1 MSQATAKLPALAD
14 SLRDWALH
22 KTGCAPLAEALA
34 RAMAAETEGHACAEL
49 DDAGLD
55 LDALRDHPWVG
66 KGRQRTPLVL
76 TVDGRAFLWRNWAH
90 EARIA
95 EALRERVGVE
105 GDLDT
110 AAEADLGLLFT
121 DIEPVPAQRQIEAV
135 RAIVGRRLL
144 VLSGGP
150 GTGKTTTV
158 LRMLLMRQRIAQ
170 REGRLLSM
178 ALAAPTGK
186 AAQRLSQA
194 VRDGITALQ
203 ASLARADEDWQAALA
218 TLPASAQTLHRL
230 LGAQPRLDRFRHG
243 RENPLPHDMVVV
255 DEASMVDLGLM
266 RALVDALGPETTL
279 VLVGDPDQ
287 LVSVSAGSVLADIVS
302 AAEAGA
308 LPGHHVRLEHIW
320 RAGGRLGEVYEAVRR
335 ADSAVLLGPL
345 DTGLPLARHAV
356 ADRTTLQKRITAWLA
371 LKQWDEIHAL
381 ADDPATPPDQ
391 LFAELRQLQL
401 LTAQRSGP
409 WGSDEINAAIDQR
422 MRRRY
427 GDTVWHPGRP
437 VIVRHNDYTRRVFN
451 GDVGITAQTAEGM
464 RVCFEHTDSEG
475 RGDYRWLLPQELP
488 EHDLGYAL
496 TIHKSQGS
504 EYHHVAL
511 LLPPDASSRILSRQL
526 LYTGVSRAK
535 ISLELWATD
544 AALEAALTHPIERLG
559 GLRERL
565 GGRQTDGTDGVGI
578 GS

>member
-1 MSQATAKLPALAD
+1 MSQATAELPAIAD
-14 SLRDWALH
+14 SLREWALR
-22 KTGCAPLAEALA
+22 KTHCAPLAAALA
-34 RAMAAETEGHACAEL
+34 RALAAETEGHACAVLREA
-49 DDAGLD
+49 DLD
-55 LDALRDHPWVG
+55 LEALRRHPWVG
-66 KGRQRTPLVL
+66 DGRQRKPLVL
-76 TVDGRAFLWRNWAH
+76 TADHRAFLWRNWEH

-95 EALRERVGVE
+95 EALRERVGIT
-105 GDLDT
+105 GGLDSD
-110 AAEADLGLLFT
+110 ADADLALLFRGI
-121 DIEPVPAQRQIEAV
+121 DPVPARRQIEAV

-158 LRMLLMRQRIAQ
+158 LRMLLLRQRIAQ
-170 REGRLLSM
+170 RAGRVLSM

-203 ASLARADEDWQAALA
+203 DALPKRDDGWQQAVA

-230 LGAQPRLDRFRHG
+230 LGSQARHDRFRHG
-243 RENPLPHDMVVV
+243 RGHPLPYDMVVV

-266 RALVDALGPETTL
+266 RALVDALGPQTTL

-287 LVSVSAGSVLADIVS
+287 LVSVSAGSVLADLVA

-320 RAGGRLGEVYEAVRR
+320 RAKGRLGEVYEAVRT
-335 ADSAVLLGPL
+335 ADSSVLLEAVDVPL
-345 DTGLPLARHAV
+345 VRYAV
-356 ADRTTLQKRITAWLA
+356 ADRSTLQKRITAWLA
-371 LKQWDEIHAL
+371 REEWSAIHAL
-381 ADDPATPPDQ
+381 ADDPATPPQ
-391 LFAELRQLQL
+391 KLFAALRQLQL
-401 LTAQRSGP
+401 LTAHRSGP

-422 MRRRY
+422 MRRRR
-427 GDTVWHPGRP
+427 GDSVWHPGRP
-437 VIVRHNDYTRRVFN
+437 VIIRHNDYTRRVFN
-451 GDVGITAQTAEGM
+451 GDVGITAQTKEGV
-464 RVCFEHTDSEG
+464 RVCFEHTDGEG
-475 RGDYRWLLPQELP
+475 RVDYRWLLPQELP

-496 TIHKSQGS
+496 TVHKSQGS
-504 EYHHVAL
+504 EYHHVAV
-511 LLPPDASSRILSRQL
+511 LLPPDANSRILSRQL

-535 ISLELWATD
+535 TSLELWATD
-544 AALEAALTHPIERLG
+544 EALQAALTRPIERLG

-565 GGRQTDGTDGVGI
+565 VGRPPDTPDVTGI